1 MGRKAKRQKPEA
13 TYVVISYLEGERKL
27 HKTEATSYRD
37 AKRRIAR
44 ELREELGLWD
54 VNLADITS
62 QGMMVARK
70 IPPKLL

>member
-1 MGRKAKRQKPEA
+1 MVRKPKKQKPVA
-13 TYVVISYLEGERKL
+13 TYVVISYVDGERKL

-44 ELREELGLWD
+44 ELREDLGLWD

-62 QGMMVARK
+62 QGMMIARK
-70 IPPKLL
+70 IPPRL